1 MRCVVATSYRRGVG
15 KLHLDAIVAL
25 RNEFY
30 DYHAQFGPM
39 GGRDEPPEKWWS
51 KEVTLLLFMLDD
63 TPIGYIRFFPP
74 VKEEYHISSFVITE
88 KERGK
93 GYGREAL
100 KQARAYFKAHGGKEM
115 SIGAEYRN
123 EPAVGLYKSFGFE
136 VAYLGLTKKLK

>member
-1 MRCVVATSYRRGVG
+1 MKCAVATTYRRGVG
-15 KLHLDAIVAL
+15 KLHFDAIVEL

-30 DYHAQFGPM
+30 DYHVQFGM
-39 GGRDEPPEKWWS
+39 SHGRDDTPDKWWP
-51 KEVTLLLFMLDD
+51 KEVTLLLFMVDD
-63 TPIGYIRFFPP
+63 KPIGYMRFFPP

-100 KQARAYFKAHGGKEM
+100 EQAKAYFKAHGGKEL

-123 EPAVGLYKSFGFE
+123 ERAVGLYKSFGFD